1 MRQTLDSPRTNGR
14 LGLLGLCFPICEMGP
29 QQLPWAGVLRGRA
42 VNGSPEA
49 VGLPGGTCELSL
61 ELAAVKLGWGGGP
74 LRMGEVSVATSG
86 LDAALGGGV
95 GQTCPLS

>member
-1 MRQTLDSPRTNGR
+1 MRQTLDSPRTSGR
-14 LGLLGLCFPICEMGP
+14 LGLLGLHFPIFEMGP
-29 QQLPWAGVLRGRA
+29 QQLPLAGVLRGRA
-42 VNGSPEA
+42 VNRSPEA
-49 VGLPGGTCELSL
+49 TDLPGVTCELLL
-61 ELAAVKLGWGGGP
+61 ELAGAKLGWGGGP